1 MPCFVAIRS
10 FLVSCLSQLSIA
22 AKQLQG
28 VVEWSIGP
36 QKSPRVL
43 APTRVNPLFSGR
55 AYASATLV
63 SRNASSNLGRGKI
76 GKFFSSEFFLVSI
89 VRGKGECSPHGVD
102 SGSRSGSRSRMAG
115 RYKSRGNGVGGHR
128 VKGKSS
134 RRAACKSR
142 GAAGHCARGRSHISL
157 EGGGMLWNGL

>member
-1 MPCFVAIRS
+1 M
-10 FLVSCLSQLSIA
+10 
-22 AKQLQG
+22 
-28 VVEWSIGP
+28 EWSIGP

-89 VRGKGECSPHGVD
+89 VREKGGVLSTWCGLGKPEWEPVP
-102 SGSRSGSRSRMAG
+102 
-115 RYKSRGNGVGGHR
+115 NGGH
-128 VKGKSS
+128 V
-134 RRAACKSR
+134 
-142 GAAGHCARGRSHISL
+142 
-157 EGGGMLWNGL
+157 